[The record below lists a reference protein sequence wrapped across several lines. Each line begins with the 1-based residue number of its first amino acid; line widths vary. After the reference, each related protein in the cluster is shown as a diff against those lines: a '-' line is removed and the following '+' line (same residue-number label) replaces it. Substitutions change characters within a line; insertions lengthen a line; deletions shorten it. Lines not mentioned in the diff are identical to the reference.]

1 MRLIRHLEGVHI
13 APAIILLV
21 ATRQGIHP
29 YIDPGTGSIVLQA
42 VIGALVG
49 GLVAMKL
56 FWNHIKAFFRKL
68 LRIGTKHGE
77 GEDAPK

>member
-1 MRLIRHLEGVHI
+1 MRIFRHFEGIHI
-13 APAIILLV
+13 APAILLLA

-56 FWNHIKAFFRKL
+56 F
-68 LRIGTKHGE
+68 
-77 GEDAPK
+77 